1 MAATVGESKRPPE
14 FVLFRLNFPFAN
26 VDLGGKLGS
35 MRLLAGVLTLS
46 AAIVLGIAAYEA
58 VPAPSHGPASGIVW
72 HGQTFATRAA
82 FARWLRSQ
90 GLTYRAWARSHPV
103 GGVARRQKHSGWD
116 PGVLAGIAAF
126 LGALALGVTFVRRR
140 WPESGA
146 AAAHLIG
153 VMGLRGAAAI
163 GAGARTTSRWAAPT
177 IRRSMERATAA
188 ASRAWHGA
196 GVTATHRVEAMRVR
210 GAAAAEAGARRTRR
224 RAALTARKSMAFGT
238 AAASGARH
246 GIGGSVAHWFDVAAL
261 RGVAAAE
268 AGARRTRRRA
278 ALTVRRSTAFGTA
291 AASGARHGIGGS
303 AAHRFEVAGLRG
315 GGPGKGRA
323 RRTRR
328 RPALTARRLTALATA
343 AVFNAR
349 RRRSELAWYVT
360 TALLAAG
367 LGVVVTV
374 WLNRGP

>member
-1 MAATVGESKRPPE
+1 
-14 FVLFRLNFPFAN
+14 
-26 VDLGGKLGS
+26 
-35 MRLLAGVLTLS
+35 MRLLAGLLTLS

-58 VPAPSHGPASGIVW
+58 VPAPSNGPASGIVW

-90 GLTYRAWARSHPV
+90 GVTYRAWARSHPV
-103 GGVARRQKHSGWD
+103 DAGLARSQKHSGWD
-116 PGVLAGIAAF
+116 PGVLAGIAAL
-126 LGALALGVTFVRRR
+126 LGAVALGVTFVRRR

-188 ASRAWHGA
+188 TSGAWHGA
-196 GVTATHRVEAMRVR
+196 GVTAKHRLEAVSVR
-210 GAAAAEAGARRTRR
+210 GAAAAQAGARRTLRW
-224 RAALTARKSMAFGT
+224 AALTARRSMTLAT
-238 AAASGARH
+238 AAAIGARH
-246 GIGGSVAHWFDVAAL
+246 GIGGSVAHRLEAVSV
-261 RGVAAAE
+261 RGAAAAQ
-268 AGARRTRRRA
+268 AGARRTRRWA

-291 AASGARHGIGGS
+291 AASGARRGIGGS
-303 AAHRFEVAGLRG
+303 AAHRFDVAALRG
-315 GGPGKGRA
+315 GGPGRGRA

-328 RPALTARRLTALATA
+328 RPALTARHLTTLATA
-343 AVFNAR
+343 AAFNAR
-349 RRRSELAWYVT
+349 RRRPELAWYVT
-360 TALLAAG
+360 TAFLAAC

>member
-343 AVFNAR
+343 AAFNAR

>member
-1 MAATVGESKRPPE
+1 
-14 FVLFRLNFPFAN
+14 
-26 VDLGGKLGS
+26 

-246 GIGGSVAHWFDVAAL
+246 GIGGSVAH
-261 RGVAAAE
+261 
-268 AGARRTRRRA
+268 
-278 ALTVRRSTAFGTA
+278 
-291 AASGARHGIGGS
+291 
-303 AAHRFEVAGLRG
+303 RFEVAGLRG

-343 AVFNAR
+343 AAFNAR

>member
-1 MAATVGESKRPPE
+1 
-14 FVLFRLNFPFAN
+14 
-26 VDLGGKLGS
+26 
-35 MRLLAGVLTLS
+35 MRLLAGLLTLS

-58 VPAPSHGPASGIVW
+58 VPAPSNGPASGIVW

-82 FARWLRSQ
+82 FARWLRSE

-103 GGVARRQKHSGWD
+103 GAGLARSQEHSGWD
-116 PGVLAGIAAF
+116 PGVLAGIAAL
-126 LGALALGVTFVRRR
+126 LGALALGVAFIRRR

-177 IRRSMERATAA
+177 IRRSMDRAK
-188 ASRAWHGA
+188 
-196 GVTATHRVEAMRVR
+196 VAT
-210 GAAAAEAGARRTRR
+210 
-224 RAALTARKSMAFGT
+224 
-238 AAASGARH
+238 SGARH
-246 GIGGSVAHWFDVAAL
+246 GAAVTATHL
-261 RGVAAAE
+261 LEAVRVKGAAAAKAA
-268 AGARRTRRRA
+268 AGRTRRWA
-278 ALTVRRSTAFGTA
+278 ALTVRRSIAFATA

-303 AAHRFEVAGLRG
+303 AAHRLDVAPLRGAAAAEPGVRRTRRWAALTARRSNAFATAAASGTRHGIGGSAAHRFDVAALRG

-343 AVFNAR
+343 AAFNAR
-349 RRRSELAWYVT
+349 RRRSELAWYAT

>member
-1 MAATVGESKRPPE
+1 
-14 FVLFRLNFPFAN
+14 
-26 VDLGGKLGS
+26 

-224 RAALTARKSMAFGT
+224 RAALTARQSM
-238 AAASGARH
+238 
-246 GIGGSVAHWFDVAAL
+246 
-261 RGVAAAE
+261 
-268 AGARRTRRRA
+268 
-278 ALTVRRSTAFGTA
+278 AFGTA

>member
-1 MAATVGESKRPPE
+1 
-14 FVLFRLNFPFAN
+14 
-26 VDLGGKLGS
+26 

-103 GGVARRQKHSGWD
+103 EAGLARPQKHSGWD

-177 IRRSMERATAA
+177 IRRSIERATAA
-188 ASRAWHGA
+188 TSGAWHGA
-196 GVTATHRVEAMRVR
+196 GVTAIHRLEAMSVRGAAAAEAGARRTLRWAALTARRSMAFATAAASAARHGIGGSAAHWFDVAALR

-224 RAALTARKSMAFGT
+224 RAALTAR
-238 AAASGARH
+238 
-246 GIGGSVAHWFDVAAL
+246 
-261 RGVAAAE
+261 
-268 AGARRTRRRA
+268 
-278 ALTVRRSTAFGTA
+278 RSTAFGTA
-291 AASGARHGIGGS
+291 AASGARRRIGGS
-303 AAHRFEVAGLRG
+303 AAHRFDVAALRG
-315 GGPGKGRA
+315 SGPGKGRD

-343 AVFNAR
+343 AAYNAR
-349 RRRSELAWYVT
+349 RPRSELAWYVT

-367 LGVVVTV
+367 LGVIVTV

>member
-1 MAATVGESKRPPE
+1 
-14 FVLFRLNFPFAN
+14 
-26 VDLGGKLGS
+26 
-35 MRLLAGVLTLS
+35 MRLLAWVLTLS
-46 AAIVLGIAAYEA
+46 AAIALGIAAYEA
-58 VPAPSHGPASGIVW
+58 VPAPSTGPASGVVW

-90 GLTYRAWARSHPV
+90 GRTYRAWARSHPV
-103 GGVARRQKHSGWD
+103 EAGLARSQKHSGWD

-153 VMGLRGAAAI
+153 VVGLKGAAAI

-188 ASRAWHGA
+188 ASGAWHGA
-196 GVTATHRVEAMRVR
+196 GVRATHRLEAVSVR
-210 GAAAAEAGARRTRR
+210 GAAAAEAGARRTLRWAALTARRSMAFATAAASAARHGIGGSVAHWFDVAAPRGEAAAEAGARRTRR
-224 RAALTARKSMAFGT
+224 RAALTARRSRAFAT

-246 GIGGSVAHWFDVAAL
+246 G
-261 RGVAAAE
+261 
-268 AGARRTRRRA
+268 
-278 ALTVRRSTAFGTA
+278 FGR
-291 AASGARHGIGGS
+291 SGA
-303 AAHRFEVAGLRG
+303 HRIEVAGLRG
-315 GGPGKGRA
+315 GGPGERRA

-328 RPALTARRLTALATA
+328 RPALTAGRLMALATA
-343 AVFNAR
+343 AAFNAR
-349 RRRSELAWYVT
+349 RRRSELAWYAT

>member
-1 MAATVGESKRPPE
+1 MAATAGESKRPPE

-246 GIGGSVAHWFDVAAL
+246 GIGGSVAHWFEVAAL

-291 AASGARHGIGGS
+291 AAPGARQGIGGS

-343 AVFNAR
+343 AAFNAR

>member
-1 MAATVGESKRPPE
+1 
-14 FVLFRLNFPFAN
+14 
-26 VDLGGKLGS
+26 

-103 GGVARRQKHSGWD
+103 DGGVARRQKHSGWD

-177 IRRSMERATAA
+177 IRRSMEHATAA

-224 RAALTARKSMAFGT
+224 RAALTARRSMAFAT

-246 GIGGSVAHWFDVAAL
+246 GIGGSVARWFDVAAL
-261 RGVAAAE
+261 RGAAAAE

-328 RPALTARRLTALATA
+328 RPALTAGRLTALATA
-343 AVFNAR
+343 AAFNAR

>member
-1 MAATVGESKRPPE
+1 
-14 FVLFRLNFPFAN
+14 
-26 VDLGGKLGS
+26 

-224 RAALTARKSMAFGT
+224 RAALT
-238 AAASGARH
+238 
-246 GIGGSVAHWFDVAAL
+246 
-261 RGVAAAE
+261 
-268 AGARRTRRRA
+268 
-278 ALTVRRSTAFGTA
+278 VRRSTAFGTA

-315 GGPGKGRA
+315 GGPRKGRT

-343 AVFNAR
+343 AAFNAR

>member
-1 MAATVGESKRPPE
+1 
-14 FVLFRLNFPFAN
+14 
-26 VDLGGKLGS
+26 
-35 MRLLAGVLTLS
+35 MRLLAGLLTLS

-58 VPAPSHGPASGIVW
+58 VPAPSNGPASGIVW

-82 FARWLRSQ
+82 FARWLRSE

-103 GGVARRQKHSGWD
+103 GAGLARSQEHSGWD
-116 PGVLAGIAAF
+116 PGVLAGIAAL
-126 LGALALGVTFVRRR
+126 LGALALGVAFVRRR

-177 IRRSMERATAA
+177 IRRSMDRAKVATSGARHGAAVTATHLLEAVRVKGAAAAKAAARRTRRWAALTARRSNAFATAA
-188 ASRAWHGA
+188 AS
-196 GVTATHRVEAMRVR
+196 
-210 GAAAAEAGARRTRR
+210 
-224 RAALTARKSMAFGT
+224 GT
-238 AAASGARH
+238 
-246 GIGGSVAHWFDVAAL
+246 
-261 RGVAAAE
+261 
-268 AGARRTRRRA
+268 
-278 ALTVRRSTAFGTA
+278 
-291 AASGARHGIGGS
+291 RHGIGGS
-303 AAHRFEVAGLRG
+303 AAHRFNVAALRG

-343 AVFNAR
+343 AAFNAR
-349 RRRSELAWYVT
+349 RRRSELAWYAT

>member
-1 MAATVGESKRPPE
+1 
-14 FVLFRLNFPFAN
+14 
-26 VDLGGKLGS
+26 

-103 GGVARRQKHSGWD
+103 DGGLARRQKHSGWD

-224 RAALTARKSMAFGT
+224 RAALTARQSMAFGT

-246 GIGGSVAHWFDVAAL
+246 GIGGSVAHWFGVAAL

-343 AVFNAR
+343 AAFNAR

>member
-1 MAATVGESKRPPE
+1 
-14 FVLFRLNFPFAN
+14 
-26 VDLGGKLGS
+26 

-246 GIGGSVAHWFDVAAL
+246 GIGGSVA
-261 RGVAAAE
+261 R
-268 AGARRTRRRA
+268 
-278 ALTVRRSTAFGTA
+278 
-291 AASGARHGIGGS
+291 
-303 AAHRFEVAGLRG
+303 RFEVAGLRG